1 MTSRPFSSRQSGPEG
16 KGACDWLVSRLVE
29 AVLGVEQAVVAAVDG
44 LLLAASDGSC
54 ADSAEQLAAITA
66 GMQSLAE
73 GVARLSGKGTTEQV
87 LLRMRGGHLIV
98 TVLGEGSRLAVLTGP
113 KADVKVVAYQMVLL
127 AENAAH
133 VLDSPVRAGTPQ
145 RGVAR

>member
-1 MTSRPFSSRQSGPEG
+1 MSSLESRSH
-16 KGACDWLVSRLVE
+16 DWLVSRLVE
-29 AVLGVEQAVVAAVDG
+29 AAPGVEQAVVVSADG
-44 LLLAASDGSC
+44 LPLAASDGSC
-54 ADSAEQLAAITA
+54 VEGAEQLAAITA

-73 GVARLSGKGTTEQV
+73 GAARLFGKGQSEQV

-133 VLDSPVRAGTPQ
+133 VLDSPARAGTPQ
-145 RGVAR
+145 RGAAA